1 MTTRAPCRISQNMRM
16 RAVSRRV
23 GELIA
28 RIMQK
33 QEISRC
39 SMTTGTGTF
48 VTRELC
54 RAALPED
61 FRFEAVGVPLTDDF
75 TTATVLMRII
85 IDRQNAYIYKC
96 D

>member
-1 MTTRAPCRISQNMRM
+1 
-16 RAVSRRV
+16 
-23 GELIA
+23 
-28 RIMQK
+28 
-33 QEISRC
+33 
-39 SMTTGTGTF
+39 MTTGTGTF

-61 FRFEAVGVPLTDDF
+61 FRFEAVGVPLTYDF